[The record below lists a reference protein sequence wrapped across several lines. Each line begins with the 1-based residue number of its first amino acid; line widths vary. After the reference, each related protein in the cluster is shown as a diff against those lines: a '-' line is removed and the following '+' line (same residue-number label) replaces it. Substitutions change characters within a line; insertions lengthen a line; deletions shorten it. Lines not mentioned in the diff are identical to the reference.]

1 MAYLLAIDQGTTSSR
16 AMLFRGDLSVA
27 ARAQQEY
34 TQHFPASG
42 WVEHEPEDIWT
53 STLATCRA
61 AMREGGVNAGDIAAI
76 GISNQR
82 ETVVVWDRKTGQAI
96 HRAIVWQDRRT
107 ADICARLQA
116 DGHEPL
122 ISART
127 GLIADPYFSATQGR
141 VDSRSR
147 QRCAR
152 TRHAWR
158 TAVRHGRLLS
168 VVAAHRRCGPCDRR
182 HQRLAHAA
190 V

>member
-34 TQHFPASG
+34 PQHFPASG

-61 AMREGGVNAGDIAAI
+61 AMREGNVHAGDIAAI

-96 HRAIVWQDRRT
+96 HRAIVW
-107 ADICARLQA
+107 
-116 DGHEPL
+116 
-122 ISART
+122 
-127 GLIADPYFSATQGR
+127 
-141 VDSRSR
+141 
-147 QRCAR
+147 
-152 TRHAWR
+152 
-158 TAVRHGRLLS
+158 
-168 VVAAHRRCGPCDRR
+168 
-182 HQRLAHAA
+182 
-190 V
+190 